1 MGSVLSSM
9 RPSGN
14 VSMLATMVASM
25 SQWLLGAI
33 NVPSTTKEWTLYFT
47 LRKI

>member
-1 MGSVLSSM
+1 MGSMLSSM
-9 RPSGN
+9 RPYV

-25 SQWLLGAI
+25 PRWLLGAG
-33 NVPSTTKEWTLYFT
+33 NVPSTTKEQTLYFT